1 MKKFILYIFLAFIL
15 VFGFYIITTQNH
27 LGNYLSNIT
36 TTKPMVVNK
45 AAIVNKEIK
54 EDIENYII
62 DINYP
67 HLDVRELDENISKEI
82 NRQISEFKEA
92 VKTPSPNS
100 AKTTLIIGYKT
111 VYNKDGLVS
120 IKFETEAYTGG
131 AHPSHTIWTK
141 NFTIPDKKEITYED
155 VILNDSML
163 ETLSQYSL
171 DHFQKQNLEYDLF
184 LEGLEAKK
192 ENFSVFNL
200 TDESMII
207 YFNEYQIAPYVAG
220 NFELAIPYSLI
231 SPDINAD

>member
-1 MKKFILYIFLAFIL
+1 
-15 VFGFYIITTQNH
+15 
-27 LGNYLSNIT
+27 
-36 TTKPMVVNK
+36 
-45 AAIVNKEIK
+45 
-54 EDIENYII
+54 
-62 DINYP
+62 
-67 HLDVRELDENISKEI
+67 
-82 NRQISEFKEA
+82 
-92 VKTPSPNS
+92 
-100 AKTTLIIGYKT
+100 
-111 VYNKDGLVS
+111 
-120 IKFETEAYTGG
+120 
-131 AHPSHTIWTK
+131 
-141 NFTIPDKKEITYED
+141 
-155 VILNDSML
+155 ML